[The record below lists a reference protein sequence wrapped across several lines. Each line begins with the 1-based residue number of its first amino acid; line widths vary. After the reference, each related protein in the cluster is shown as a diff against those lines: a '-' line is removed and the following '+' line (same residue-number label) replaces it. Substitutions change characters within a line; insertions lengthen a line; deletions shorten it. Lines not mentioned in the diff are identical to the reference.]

1 MQTSEML
8 LLLLCRNSMGPLIE
22 VELELAT
29 PDMIWKPELAG
40 SVKGSL
46 QALVQNWL
54 MSFLEVRLVHSSPI
68 QCSSLLAANRMV

>member
-1 MQTSEML
+1 
-8 LLLLCRNSMGPLIE
+8 MGPLLE

-40 SVKGSL
+40 SIKGSL

-68 QCSSLLAANRMV
+68 QCSSFTCSQQDGLTDHTVYVGSRWAA